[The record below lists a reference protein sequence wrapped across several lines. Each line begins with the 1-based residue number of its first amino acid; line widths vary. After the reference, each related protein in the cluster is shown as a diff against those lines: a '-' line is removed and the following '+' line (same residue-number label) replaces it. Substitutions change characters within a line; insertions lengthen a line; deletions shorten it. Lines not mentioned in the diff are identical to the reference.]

1 MLVVALDRTDVP
13 RWFLILTAAVFGLV
27 GVFLSRLWR
36 THRRRLCLV
45 LAGLIYFSFAFW
57 VVSSPPLV
65 IYYGEKPLKDGQKL
79 KLTSLTDK
87 SRRPLQ
93 MFVQPEL
100 NLFGVVGISARNAG
114 GKALEADSVHLSFSA
129 PVAVAVATSGPW
141 QLSPDRN
148 VEGWTT
154 FRADFGVNSIQSGHP
169 LPIPEL
175 FGTPIPTKE
184 IEVRLTIEYGTE
196 EAKSEFTLAP

>member
-13 RWFLILTAAVFGLV
+13 RWFLILTAAVFGFV
-27 GVFLSRLWR
+27 GVFFNRLWR
-36 THRRRLCLV
+36 THRSRLFLL

-65 IYYGEKPLKDGQKL
+65 IYYGDKPLKDGQKL
-79 KLTSLTDK
+79 KLTSLIDK

-100 NLFGVVGISARNAG
+100 SLFGVVGISARNG
-114 GKALEADSVHLSFSA
+114 GGEALEADSAYLSFSA
-129 PVAVAVATSGPW
+129 PFAAASSGPW

-154 FRADFGVNSIQSGHP
+154 FRTDFGVNSIQSGHP
-169 LPIPEL
+169 LPIPEFL
-175 FGTPIPTKE
+175 GTPIPTKE
-184 IEVRLTIEYGTE
+184 IKVRFTVEYGTE